1 MNQTTYEIGFP
12 VNTLSPSEQ
21 FDYSALS
28 QPAAKALQQHAQSIL
43 GSVDKAR
50 RTT

>member
-21 FDYSALS
+21 FDYSAAVATRG
-28 QPAAKALQQHAQSIL
+28 QGTAATCPI
-43 GSVDKAR
+43 DPW
-50 RTT
+50 